1 MKTLQV
7 AAVSQE
13 TKAFWSGILIPELM
27 SSEDKRIDEV
37 KDENFFMVRPLPW
50 HEGRYDAFMEKL
62 NRQHKKTASASSKF
76 RMLPRMVGVNSDRLP
91 PNHLK
96 DCNKWIIKTTN

>member
-37 KDENFFMVRPLPW
+37 KDEKFFMVRPLPW
-50 HEGRYDAFMEKL
+50 HAGRYAFMEKL
-62 NRQHKKTASASSKF
+62 DREHKKTASAHSKF

-91 PNHLK
+91 PNNLK
-96 DCNKWIIKTTN
+96 DCHNWVIKTTN